1 MNSLLVIG
9 LVVLVG
15 GLGVALALLTGV
27 GGRNCGE
34 FGMNCIGSAAVA
46 LPIVLIPASVLILK
60 GAAVARAAANHSF
73 WWTTL
78 GVIVAIAAAASLVP
92 LVLVALRLNSN

>member
-9 LVVLVG
+9 LAVLVG
-15 GLGVALALLTGV
+15 GLGVALGLLTGF

-46 LPIVLIPASVLILK
+46 LPLVLIPACVLILK
-60 GAAVARAAANHSF
+60 GAAVARAAASHSF
-73 WWTTL
+73 LWTTL
-78 GVIVAIAAAASLVP
+78 GVIVALAAAASLVP
-92 LVLVALRLNSN
+92 LVVVGLRL